1 MKLKYLL
8 IATIITCNYTM
19 PQETTLDGIIKRL
32 SKAFDIESDVD
43 RLNAYDKI
51 TEELKLI
58 PKIKHLKISG
68 MYSGKNRYGF
78 PTTIKIKEDGSYYI
92 ESISHE
98 YSSSGDWIDVGGDTI
113 EFYSKG
119 AKVSV
124 ATVSINGLNFN
135 VNYFL
140 GGIFFKRIK

>member
-1 MKLKYLL
+1 MAISHKNFFSLVISKLHKSKQ
-8 IATIITCNYTM
+8 I
-19 PQETTLDGIIKRL
+19 RL
-32 SKAFDIESDVD
+32 E
-43 RLNAYDKI
+43 
-51 TEELKLI
+51 
-58 PKIKHLKISG
+58 IKHLKISG
-68 MYSGKNRYGF
+68 MYSGKNQYGF